1 MGCGCKDDQEPVSDA
16 IRENVVLSDSDLESK
31 VRLLESELQMWK
43 DSFNELSEEY
53 VSLLGEESDGLIPPT
68 NNNED
73 NGWSGQA
80 PSLREVDIVAEVRL
94 KVLTS
99 KPQIETCD
107 VFDVLK
113 VDFIDDVEDM
123 TLADMVYGVTKI
135 DGVVIPEDD

>member
-1 MGCGCKDDQEPVSDA
+1 
-16 IRENVVLSDSDLESK
+16 
-31 VRLLESELQMWK
+31 
-43 DSFNELSEEY
+43 
-53 VSLLGEESDGLIPPT
+53 LIPPT

-73 NGWSGQA
+73 NGWSEQA

-99 KPQIETCD
+99 KPQVETCD